1 MFPLLSAVTVVLLAM
16 LAATIVKLPTLMV
29 STVALPLNPLPLTVM
44 VCSGTAVEGDSVI
57 GALIISMLLFRVS
70 AATTFTRWVP
80 REVVVGTVTA
90 RSKVPEDGTVT
101 AEGRVAPDPPKVMD
115 VTSPAAN

>member
-1 MFPLLSAVTVVLLAM
+1 MFPLSSAVTVLPVSI
-16 LAATIVKLPTLMV
+16 LAAGTVKLPTKMV
-29 STVALPLNPLPLTVM
+29 ETVAPLVNPLPLTVM
-44 VCSGTAVEGDSVI
+44 VCRGTAVEGDSVI
-57 GALIISMLLFRVS
+57 GAPTISMLLFRVS

-101 AEGRVAPDPPKVMD
+101 VPDALAPYMAGVQ
-115 VTSPAAN
+115 TLGI